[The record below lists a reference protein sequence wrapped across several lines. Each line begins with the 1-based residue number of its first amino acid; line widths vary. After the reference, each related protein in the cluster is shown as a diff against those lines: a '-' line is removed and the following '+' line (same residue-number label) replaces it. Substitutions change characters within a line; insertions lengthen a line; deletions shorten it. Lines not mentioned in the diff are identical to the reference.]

1 MPLVEMK
8 DFNALIYNKLFLD
21 QPVTNKQEAYGKL
34 IEISRNNNYTT
45 GNVLYYLYHQK
56 YFKLIGGDLSRET
69 NTSILQQINF
79 VGRLHE
85 DEDLVSNFGEVNR
98 LFILV
103 YSSQDKILKGLKLKD
118 IIYQKKLLIIITS
131 SSIEKTFKT
140 KEFIQICKTKIK
152 SK

>member
-21 QPVTNKQEAYGKL
+21 QPVTNKQEGYGKL
-34 IEISRNNNYTT
+34 IEISRNNNCTT
-45 GNVLYYLYHQK
+45 GNLLYYLYHQK

-85 DEDLVSNFGEVNR
+85 DEDLLSNFGEVNR

-131 SSIEKTFKT
+131 SSI
-140 KEFIQICKTKIK
+140 
-152 SK
+152 